1 MHNILKHYNK
11 INAFG
16 QDQDMHYEVL
26 EPGKIIYTMKIK
38 EKHMG
43 TTVAA
48 HGGIIAAFMDA
59 ILGVTALSLSCESN
73 KLVSTVEFKMNYF
86 SPTRLGD
93 ELVAEGYI
101 ESAGKRII
109 ITTGVIRAKNR
120 DNVVIAKGM
129 GTFNAYPIEKSGM
142 LEKEDGSMS

>member
-1 MHNILKHYNK
+1 
-11 INAFG
+11 
-16 QDQDMHYEVL
+16 MHYEVL

-86 SPTRLGD
+86 SPVLWQMHLLNTW
-93 ELVAEGYI
+93 E
-101 ESAGKRII
+101 
-109 ITTGVIRAKNR
+109 TGVEI
-120 DNVVIAKGM
+120 V
-129 GTFNAYPIEKSGM
+129 
-142 LEKEDGSMS
+142 